1 MPLWL
6 VGEINGPF
14 GLGES
19 TWNMWFSHLSACSV
33 VLGAFSDVECSWGS
47 LAPHPWLDGKV
58 LSTSISQVVRIAQ
71 FTSWGMWWA
80 ILFLFWG
87 GAEANTRHPNSD

>member
-33 VLGAFSDVECSWGS
+33 VLGAYSVM
-47 LAPHPWLDGKV
+47 
-58 LSTSISQVVRIAQ
+58 LSAA
-71 FTSWGMWWA
+71 GD
-80 ILFLFWG
+80 L
-87 GAEANTRHPNSD
+87 